1 MEQRVA
7 IFIDGSNLYHAL
19 RENLGRTDL
28 NFSDFAKKLIGERH
42 LFRIYYYNALQDP
55 QRYPEA
61 SKEQAEFL
69 TILRNVPYL
78 EVRLG
83 GMKLSQGQ
91 TVEKGVDVMLATDV
105 VRYACDDAYDVA
117 IMVSGDGDFCYALQA
132 VKDRGKHLEIAYFE
146 ANAAKD
152 LLEMADIRHLM
163 DKSFFDGLWWGR
175 ARVTRAR
182 PRRRRGPRT
191 AEAKAEGSPRAP
203 EENPA

>member
-1 MEQRVA
+1 LEQRVA

-28 NFSDFAKKLIGERH
+28 NFSEFAKKLTGDRR

-69 TILRNVPYL
+69 TILRNVAYL

-83 GMKLSQGQ
+83 GMKLSQGV
-91 TVEKGVDVMLATDV
+91 TVEKGVDVMLATDILQF
-105 VRYACDDAYDVA
+105 AWDDAYDVA
-117 IMVSGDGDFCYALQA
+117 IMVSGDGDFCYVLQA
-132 VKDRGKHLEIAYFE
+132 IKNRGKHLEIAYFE

-152 LLEMADIRHLM
+152 LLEMADVRHAM
-163 DKSFFDGLWWGR
+163 DQSFFDGLWWGR
-175 ARVTRAR
+175 SRATRAR
-182 PRRRRGPRT
+182 PRRRRGPRSGETKPDAAEPT
-191 AEAKAEGSPRAP
+191 A
-203 EENPA
+203 

>member
-28 NFSDFAKKLIGERH
+28 NFSDFAKKLAGDRP
-42 LFRIYYYNALQDP
+42 LVRIYYYNALQDP

-69 TILRNVPYL
+69 TVLRNVPYL

-105 VRYACDDAYDVA
+105 LNFSWVNVYDTAVL
-117 IMVSGDGDFCYALQA
+117 VSGDGDFCYVLQTI
-132 VKDRGKHLEIAYFE
+132 KNMGKHLEVAYFE
-146 ANAAKD
+146 GNAAKD
-152 LLEMADIRHLM
+152 LLELADVRYAL
-163 DKSFFDGLWWGR
+163 DKAFFEGLWSGR
-175 ARVTRAR
+175 SRVTRAR
-182 PRRRRGPRT
+182 PRRRRGGTGRSGETKPET
-191 AEAKAEGSPRAP
+191 SEAPV
-203 EENPA
+203 